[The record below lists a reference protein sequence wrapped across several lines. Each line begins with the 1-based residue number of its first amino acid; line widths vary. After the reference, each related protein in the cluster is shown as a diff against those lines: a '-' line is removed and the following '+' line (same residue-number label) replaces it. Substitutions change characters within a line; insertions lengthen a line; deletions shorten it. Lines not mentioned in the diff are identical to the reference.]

1 MQAGDGAIFDQ
12 TGVVDTG
19 LAQRLPQVIA
29 GGVPSDQRDEAD
41 LGAERGEVGGRVRRA
56 SGAVRGAGLA
66 YDGYRGLFAEPD
78 GVAFEPGVEHRV
90 TDDEDA

>member
-19 LAQRLPQVIA
+19 LAQRLAQVIA

-41 LGAERGEVGGRVRRA
+41 LGAERGEVGSRVRRA
-56 SGAVRGAGLA
+56 SGTVRGAGLA
-66 YDGYRGLFAEPD
+66 DDRNRGLLAEPD
-78 GVAFEPGVEHRV
+78 GVAFEPGIEHRV
-90 TDDEDA
+90 ADDEDA